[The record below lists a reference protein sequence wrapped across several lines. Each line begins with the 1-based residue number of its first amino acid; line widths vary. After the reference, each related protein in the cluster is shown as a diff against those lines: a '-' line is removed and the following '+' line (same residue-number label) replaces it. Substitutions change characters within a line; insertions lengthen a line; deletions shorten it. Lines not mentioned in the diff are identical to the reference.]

1 MNFFY
6 KLASNKEENPAVYS
20 STTAGTMLGAGA
32 AGVGSLGALAL
43 AVPDW
48 KKGPLSNARLHDAS
62 RLSKQMDDLAT
73 AHGYGLDYSQ
83 MSSYSSHRVYKDT
96 TGKNRPHIGF
106 DPTDASF
113 MGAHMATGT
122 DNRRNISLG
131 RYRSSRSH
139 GTLAH
144 EFGHA
149 LQSKKQLNF
158 VHAARRPYGAATS
171 GLLASS
177 LLRTSTSNDNEFLD
191 KVDAGLATVGTA
203 SFLPTVYNEIDASR
217 RGSVTLGTAPTRLGR
232 IKQRA
237 QAFKGVPTYLAAAAT
252 PAAMYF
258 GGKYMREAATKKS
271 E

>member
-6 KLASNKEENPAVYS
+6 KLASNKEENPAAYS

-32 AGVGSLGALAL
+32 ATAANMGALAI

-48 KKGPLSNARLHDAS
+48 HKGPVSTSKLNDKR
-62 RLSKQMDDLAT
+62 RLSKQMDDLAS
-73 AHGYGLDYSQ
+73 AHGYSLDDDN
-83 MSSYSSHRVYKDT
+83 MSSFSSRRAYKDT
-96 TGKNRPHIGF
+96 TGKNRPSFSF
-106 DPTDASF
+106 DPTDASYS
-113 MGAHMATGT
+113 GAHMATTMDGS
-122 DNRRNISLG
+122 RNISLG

-149 LQSKKQLNF
+149 MQSQKQLQF
-158 VHAARRPYGAATS
+158 VHNARRAYAPATS

-191 KVDAGLATVGTA
+191 KLDAGLAAVGTA

-217 RGSVTLGTAPTRLGR
+217 RGSVSLGTASTRLGR

-237 QAFKGVPTYLAAAAT
+237 QAFKGVPSYLAAASV
-252 PAAMYF
+252 PGAMYF